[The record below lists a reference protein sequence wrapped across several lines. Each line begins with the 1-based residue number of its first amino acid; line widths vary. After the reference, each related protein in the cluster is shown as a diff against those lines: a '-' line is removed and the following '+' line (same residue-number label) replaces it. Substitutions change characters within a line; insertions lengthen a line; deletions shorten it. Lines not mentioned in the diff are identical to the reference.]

1 MNAQTLDPILQPKR
15 SPLAGWRGVLLVLLI
30 LALLAGVYWL
40 FFADKKPQGRY
51 LTEEAAQGHL
61 VVSISASGTLAP
73 TRSVDVGSEL
83 SGTLEEVLVD
93 DNDRVTQGQLLARL
107 DTSKLEDA
115 VKRSQAAVNVAEA
128 NVAQAAAT
136 LKEQQANYQR
146 MLEVHELSGG
156 KVPAASELET
166 AKATLA
172 RAEANRQSA
181 QAAVVQAK
189 AVLTTDQTNIGKAVI
204 RSPINGVVLARK
216 VEPGQ
221 TVAATMT
228 TPILF
233 SIAEDLTQMELEVRV
248 DEADVGTVQLGQPA
262 SFSVAAWPGRRFPA
276 TIKRV
281 GIGSTIVDNV
291 VTYKTILSVA
301 NDDLALRPG
310 MTATAQII
318 TVDRQDVLLV
328 PTAALRYVPPQSA
341 QAENN
346 PDGKGNAPGKAGQ
359 GGSYVDKLLPRFPR
373 RSKKAGQAA
382 PQSGG
387 KGQVWVLE
395 QNQPRKIEVQLGAS
409 NGRQTEIIG
418 GDLKPGMQVITDYLL
433 EAA

>member
-1 MNAQTLDPILQPKR
+1 MNAQTLDPMLQPKR
-15 SPLAGWRGVLLVLLI
+15 SPLAGWRGGLLAVLV
-30 LALLAGVYWL
+30 LALLGGAYWL
-40 FFADKKPQGRY
+40 FFADKKQQGRY
-51 LTEEAAQGHL
+51 LTEAAANGHL

-93 DNDRVTQGQLLARL
+93 DNDRVTQGQILARL
-107 DTSKLEDA
+107 DTAKLQDA
-115 VKRSQAAVNVAEA
+115 VKRSQAAVAVAEA
-128 NVAQAAAT
+128 NVAQAEAT

-146 MLEVHELSGG
+146 MQEVHELSAG
-156 KVPAASELET
+156 KVPAASELES
-166 AKATLA
+166 AKAALA
-172 RAEANRQSA
+172 RAAANRQSA
-181 QAAVVQAK
+181 QAAVAQAR
-189 AVLTTDQTNIGKAVI
+189 ATLTTDQTNIGKAVI

-216 VEPGQ
+216 VQPGQ
-221 TVAATMT
+221 TVAAAMT

-248 DEADVGTVQLGQPA
+248 DEADVSTVQLGQPA
-262 SFSVAAWPGRRFPA
+262 SFSVAAWSGRRFPA

-318 TVDRQDVLLV
+318 TVDRKDVLLV
-328 PTAALRYVPPQSA
+328 PTAALRYAPPQSG
-341 QAENN
+341 N
-346 PDGKGNAPGKAGQ
+346 GNAGKTGE
-359 GGSYVDKLLPRFPR
+359 GGSYVDKLLPRMPR
-373 RSKKAGQAA
+373 QAKKAGQNA
-382 PQSGG
+382 PRVGG
-387 KGQVWVLE
+387 TGQVWVLE

-409 NGRQTEIIG
+409 NGRQTEITG
-418 GDLKPGMQVITDYLL
+418 GELKPGMQVITDYLL

>member
-1 MNAQTLDPILQPKR
+1 MNAQTLDPMLQTKR
-15 SPLAGWRGVLLVLLI
+15 SPLAGWRGVLLAVVI
-30 LALLAGVYWL
+30 LALLGSAYWL
-40 FFADKKPQGRY
+40 FFADKKQQGHY
-51 LTEEAAQGHL
+51 LTEEAAKGHL
-61 VVSISASGTLAP
+61 TVSISASGTLAP

-93 DNDRVTQGQLLARL
+93 DNDRVKQGQILARL
-107 DTSKLEDA
+107 DTAKLQDA
-115 VKRSQAAVNVAEA
+115 VKRSQAAVAVAEA
-128 NVAQAAAT
+128 NVAQAEAT

-146 MLEVHELSGG
+146 MQEVHELSNG
-156 KVPAASELET
+156 KVPAASELES
-166 AKATLA
+166 AKAALT
-172 RAEANRQSA
+172 RAQANRQSA
-181 QAAVVQAK
+181 QAAVAQAR
-189 AVLTTDQTNIGKAVI
+189 ATLTTDQTNIGKAVI

-216 VEPGQ
+216 VQPGQ

-248 DEADVGTVQLGQPA
+248 DEADVSTVQLGQPA
-262 SFSVAAWPGRRFPA
+262 SFNVSAWSGRRFPA
-276 TIKRV
+276 IIKRV

-318 TVDRQDVLLV
+318 TVDRKDVLLV
-328 PTAALRYVPPQSA
+328 PTAALRYTPQ
-341 QAENN
+341 QAEN
-346 PDGKGNAPGKAGQ
+346 GRAGEAGKANR
-359 GGSYVDKLLPRFPR
+359 GGSYVDKLLPRMPR
-373 RSKKAGQAA
+373 RTKKAGQNA
-382 PQSGG
+382 PRVGG
-387 KGQVWVLE
+387 TGQVWVLE

-409 NGRQTEIIG
+409 NGRQTEITG
-418 GDLKPGMQVITDYLL
+418 GELKPGMPVITDYLL